1 MIRAAIV
8 GAAAGALSFAALG
21 CGNSSGG
28 ALTGDDN
35 TDSGT
40 LGRRRHDVFTGVD
53 AGHDANTAHPGD
65 GAVACGTRVDSGVSF
80 TSTGGIYCAADMPC
94 DLTTHTCCVGG
105 LGTGTCV
112 SGHSGCSAALTAAFE
127 CVEDS
132 DCPTHQVC
140 CGYADMTTSSAGS
153 KCQDLGSGTKCS
165 PVPSDT
171 QGSVQFCQKTCE
183 CKDGTECLP
192 QSCNI
197 PGAPIKAALTMC
209 GIQATAPYNC
219 TAR

>member
-1 MIRAAIV
+1 M
-8 GAAAGALSFAALG
+8 
-21 CGNSSGG
+21 
-28 ALTGDDN
+28 
-35 TDSGT
+35 
-40 LGRRRHDVFTGVD
+40 
-53 AGHDANTAHPGD
+53 
-65 GAVACGTRVDSGVSF
+65 
-80 TSTGGIYCAADMPC
+80 
-94 DLTTHTCCVGG
+94 
-105 LGTGTCV
+105 

-197 PGAPIKAALTMC
+197 PGAPIPASLTMC
-209 GIQATAPYNC
+209 GLQNKPPYSC